1 MQYKK
6 ASCTIKVQV
15 RLLPVLYM
23 RLNSFISRL
32 RVFINYRTDN
42 FTSNH

>member
-32 RVFINYRTDN
+32 RAFRNYRTDN
-42 FTSNH
+42 FTSNN